1 MARTPTKIEKAK
13 VDGDV
18 VWKLVDARC
27 KALSDVIAATRVPFL
42 LALSWALLWFWALY
56 ATEQGYIQTYRARY
70 AAISSLV
77 DSRNPGDAQLLKNI
91 CDAYVLKQA
100 SLPSSVEGE
109 HVGISD
115 EFRLNYCK
123 TLVNARRDFA
133 EKTYSEQWLISF
145 PGGFGKIHVTDLGI
159 VGNLA
164 FVLILSWTFYA
175 IRRENLAVESFVRS
189 DADRRNGYW
198 IPKKFNL
205 VPQGDIFSG
214 AHLAYAYQVVA
225 QRFLFIIATNS
236 RPLLA
241 TTIVLCVFPAAVSF
255 LDLLTDLRDIFT
267 HTFGTE
273 VTIRVMIGMVLFGI
287 VCLLTARIAMYI
299 VDTSVLLN
307 GWNLAVRDV
316 WMKDWNDPKDEAAPA
331 VMIDRM
337 EQKASR
343 A

>member
-1 MARTPTKIEKAK
+1 MGRSTTKITKAK
-13 VDGDV
+13 IDGDV

-56 ATEQGYIQTYRARY
+56 ATDKGYVQTYRARY
-70 AAISSLV
+70 AAISSLI
-77 DSRNPGDAQLLKNI
+77 DSQNDAQTLKKI
-91 CDAYVLKQA
+91 CNDYVLEQT
-100 SLPSSVEGE
+100 SLPSLVQGE
-109 HVGISD
+109 RIKISD
-115 EFRLNYCK
+115 DFRLNYCK
-123 TLVNARRDFA
+123 ALIVSRRDLA
-133 EKTYSEQWLISF
+133 EKTYFEQWLISF

-175 IRRENLAVESFVRS
+175 IRRENLAVESFVKS
-189 DADRRNGYW
+189 DADRANGYR

-205 VPQGDIFSG
+205 IPQGDIFSG
-214 AHLAYAYQVVA
+214 AHFAYAYQVVA
-225 QRFLFIIATNS
+225 QRFLFIIGTNS

-241 TTIVLCVFPAAVSF
+241 TTVVLCVFPSVVSL
-255 LDLLTDLRDIFT
+255 LDLLTDIRDLLT
-267 HTFGTE
+267 HTYETE
-273 VTIRVMIGMVLFGI
+273 VWIRVMIGMVLFGI
-287 VCLLTARIAMYI
+287 VCLLTEKIAGYI

-316 WMKDWNDPKDEAAPA
+316 WMKDWNDPKDETAPM
-331 VMIDRM
+331 VIIDRV
-337 EQKASR
+337 EQKAFK